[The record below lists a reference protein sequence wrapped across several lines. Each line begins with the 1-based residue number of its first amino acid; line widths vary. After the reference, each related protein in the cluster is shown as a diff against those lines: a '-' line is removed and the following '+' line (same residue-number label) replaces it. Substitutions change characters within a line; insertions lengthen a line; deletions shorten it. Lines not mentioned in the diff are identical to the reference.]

1 MKPTELQEMFL
12 AFREQCIWLRCYYN
26 TYSALCESGD
36 ETKELLAASA
46 SIFFDNLNAIFS
58 EYSWLQVCK
67 VTDPEES
74 MGRKNPTFEHLNA
87 TLRDAN
93 RMTDEITLFSAG
105 FSRYR
110 ELGKGGRNKFISHL
124 DIEAVL
130 KGQAIG
136 EQVQEEVT
144 VFFEILYG
152 YVDAVG
158 NAVDVWPLDFRASA
172 GACDVIDLIKTLKNA
187 RQFLPA
193 TSLRNRDDSALTLSQ

>member
-26 TYSALCESGD
+26 TYSALCKSGD

-58 EYSWLQVCK
+58 EYSWLQVCEI
-67 VTDPEES
+67 TDPEES
-74 MGRKNPTFEHLNA
+74 MGRKNLAFEHLNA

-105 FSRYR
+105 LSRYR

-124 DIEAVL
+124 GKEAVL

-158 NAVDVWPLDFRASA
+158 NAVDVGPLDFRASA
-172 GACDVIDLIKTLKNA
+172 GAGDVIDLIKTLKKCLA
-187 RQFLPA
+187 IPSSDQPEK
-193 TSLRNRDDSALTLSQ
+193 

>member
-26 TYSALCESGD
+26 TYSALCESRD

-46 SIFFDNLNAIFS
+46 SIFFDYLNAIFS

-67 VTDPEES
+67 ITDPEES
-74 MGRKNPTFEHLNA
+74 SGRKNLTFEHLNA

-93 RMTDEITLFSAG
+93 RMTDEITFFSAG
-105 FSRYR
+105 LSRYR

-124 DIEAVL
+124 DKETVL

-136 EQVQEEVT
+136 VQVQEEVT

-158 NAVDVWPLDFRASA
+158 NAVDVGPLDFRASA
-172 GACDVIDLIKTLKNA
+172 GDVIDLIKTLKNA
-187 RQFLPA
+187 WQFLPA